1 MDKYQ
6 FLKEEERLDYTLQ
19 TLNEEILN
27 YIEKR
32 KEIANYILDY
42 RKNFIEE
49 HKDDEDALMEYFDHE
64 RYVKEESYKQID
76 KKLMELTKLKET
88 PYFGKVIFSD
98 EDECQEEIYVGRYG
112 LTKDATFE
120 NVIIDWR
127 APIASLFYKGSLG
140 PATYK
145 TPDGELPADILARR
159 QFVIKKGSL
168 QGYFDSEVDVK
179 DEILQMIL
187 SSNSGE
193 KLKDIVM
200 TIQQEQDDIIREER
214 MKVVVVNGVA
224 GSGKTTI
231 ALHRVAYLLY
241 NYRQQLGN
249 KVLVL
254 GPNDI
259 FVDYI
264 SEILPTLGESDVA
277 EETFAGFA
285 MKEIGLTEDVLDFTA
300 YLEEVLKGNEEVV
313 KEIRYKSSE
322 EFIKFLDEKCI
333 EFENEYFKL
342 QALNAFG

>member
-19 TLNEEILN
+19 TLNEEVLN

-64 RYVKEESYKQID
+64 RYVKEEYYKQID

-140 PATYK
+140 LATYK
-145 TPDGELPADILARR
+145 VLYKDILI
-159 QFVIKKGSL
+159 Q
-168 QGYFDSEVDVK
+168 
-179 DEILQMIL
+179 
-187 SSNSGE
+187 
-193 KLKDIVM
+193 KLMLK
-200 TIQQEQDDIIREER
+200 
-214 MKVVVVNGVA
+214 MK
-224 GSGKTTI
+224 
-231 ALHRVAYLLY
+231 
-241 NYRQQLGN
+241 
-249 KVLVL
+249 
-254 GPNDI
+254 
-259 FVDYI
+259 F
-264 SEILPTLGESDVA
+264 
-277 EETFAGFA
+277 
-285 MKEIGLTEDVLDFTA
+285 
-300 YLEEVLKGNEEVV
+300 
-313 KEIRYKSSE
+313 
-322 EFIKFLDEKCI
+322 
-333 EFENEYFKL
+333 FK
-342 QALNAFG
+342 

>member
-193 KLKDIVM
+193 KLKDIV
-200 TIQQEQDDIIREER
+200 
-214 MKVVVVNGVA
+214 
-224 GSGKTTI
+224 
-231 ALHRVAYLLY
+231 LL
-241 NYRQQLGN
+241 
-249 KVLVL
+249 
-254 GPNDI
+254 
-259 FVDYI
+259 
-264 SEILPTLGESDVA
+264 
-277 EETFAGFA
+277 
-285 MKEIGLTEDVLDFTA
+285 
-300 YLEEVLKGNEEVV
+300 
-313 KEIRYKSSE
+313 
-322 EFIKFLDEKCI
+322 
-333 EFENEYFKL
+333 
-342 QALNAFG
+342 